1 MKMTKKFLGLMI
13 IAVAAMFAVACDAST
28 CAAPVDCGLVGEWK
42 VVDGDSTIKFEADGK
57 FTSSVELVLGFKKD
71 TTYYAKQIS
80 TGYVILCDEDGN
92 TIGGEGIRYFFFDSK
107 LNFGGVAYER
117 KN

>member
-1 MKMTKKFLGLMI
+1 MKMAKKFLGLMI

-28 CAAPVDCGLVGEWK
+28 CAVPVDCALVGEWK
-42 VVDGDSTIKFEADGK
+42 VVDGDSTIKFEADGE
-57 FTSSVELVLGFKKD
+57 FTSSVELVLVFKKD
-71 TTYYAKQIS
+71 TTYYAKQVDA
-80 TGYVILCDEDGN
+80 GYVTLCDEDGN
-92 TIGGEGIRYFFFDSK
+92 VVSSIRYFFFDSK

>member
-1 MKMTKKFLGLMI
+1 MI
-13 IAVAAMFAVACDAST
+13 IAVAAMFAVACDTST
-28 CAAPVDCGLVGEWK
+28 CAAPIDCALVGEWK

-57 FTSSVELVLGFKKD
+57 FTSSVELGFGFKKD
-71 TTYYAKQIS
+71 TTYYAKQVYAGS
-80 TGYVILCDEDGN
+80 VTLCDEKGN
-92 TIGGEGIRYFFFDSK
+92 TVNSVPYFFFDSK

>member
-1 MKMTKKFLGLMI
+1 MKMAKKFLGLMI

-57 FTSSVELVLGFKKD
+57 FTSSVELVFGLKKD
-71 TTYYAKQIS
+71 TTYYAKQVDA
-80 TGYVILCDEDGN
+80 GYVILCDEKGN
-92 TIGGEGIRYFFFDSK
+92 IINSVRYFFFDSK